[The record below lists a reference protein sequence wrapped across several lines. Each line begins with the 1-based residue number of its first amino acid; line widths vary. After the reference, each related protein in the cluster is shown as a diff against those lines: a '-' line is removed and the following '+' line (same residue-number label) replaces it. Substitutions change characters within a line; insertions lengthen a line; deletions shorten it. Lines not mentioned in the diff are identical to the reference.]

1 MEEKT
6 TPAAEETPAVQTVSP
21 ELSPEEQIEAWTAQ
35 NEGQPEENEES
46 SEESGKEP
54 EEQAET
60 PEEPEEAPVEPPAP
74 EEKPEEKPEE
84 PEAKSEE
91 STRLDELKATTEEF
105 LKGIDDEWSRK
116 QLGKVLELAAEVGA
130 EQAVARINAKTEE
143 EQARIKA
150 EQEAEERQKQ
160 EHSQQQIAEMEQAAK
175 EKRIPEI
182 KTKAPVGSEDWLKD
196 EGVKVRQEILKFQSD
211 FNQKLE
217 QKGSKW
223 RVESFEQALELW
235 EKDKITQEQNTAE
248 ERAND
253 AQRQAGAKVLAPS
266 GTGQGGST
274 QSFYTPGASLEEV
287 HSRALDALQGN

>member
-1 MEEKT
+1 MTDNTEQ
-6 TPAAEETPAVQTVSP
+6 TPVEGADNDATEITPDLNS
-21 ELSPEEQIEAWTAQ
+21 LSPEEQIEAWTK
-35 NEGQPEENEES
+35 ND
-46 SEESGKEP
+46 
-54 EEQAET
+54 T
-60 PEEPEEAPVEPPAP
+60 PEEGDTEEAPDEEPAEDTEEPEEPPAP
-74 EEKPEEKPEE
+74 EEKPEEPADEPAEKPD
-84 PEAKSEE
+84 
-91 STRLDELKATTEEF
+91 STEQSRLDELKASTEEF

-130 EQAVARINAKTEE
+130 EQAVARITAKTEE

-150 EQEAEERQKQ
+150 EQEAEEKQKL
-160 EHSQQQIAEMEQAAK
+160 EHSQQQLSEMEQAAK

-235 EKDKITQEQNTAE
+235 EKDKITQQQNEFDTQ
-248 ERAND
+248 AND
-253 AQRQAGAKVLAPS
+253 AQRRAGAKVLAPS
-266 GTGQGGST
+266 GSGQAGGAP
-274 QSFYTPGASLEEV
+274 SFYTPGASLEEV
-287 HSRALDALQGN
+287 HSRVIDSLQGN